1 MLRTRLGDTL
11 GTELPVIS
19 VPMGPDLNGPKLVA
33 AISSAGR
40 LDMMQAQL
48 DPPDLLRD
56 ALRRVRSLTDKPFWI
71 GFVLHFPCD
80 EGASICLEERV
91 PVLWTFLGRPDPRR
105 RSGSRSWGED
115 LRASRLCRC
124 GPQKWPPPAL
134 TPLPRKVLRRVGM
147 SRARSPPSRLF
158 RGSSTPLHRSRYRFG
173 ELCRR
178 AG

>member
-33 AISSAGR
+33 AIRSAGR

-56 ALRRVRSLTDKPFWI
+56 ALRRVRSLTDKPFGI

-91 PVLWTFLGRPDPRR
+91 PVLWTFLGDPTPVVAPAHAAGVKIFAQVGSVAAARKSGRR
-105 RSGSRSWGED
+105 RR
-115 LRASRLCRC
+115 
-124 GPQKWPPPAL
+124 
-134 TPLPRKVLRRVGM
+134 
-147 SRARSPPSRLF
+147 
-158 RGSSTPLHRSRYRFG
+158 
-173 ELCRR
+173 
-178 AG
+178 